1 MEASMATRRQV
12 LKVIGGGTIL
22 AAAALGGWAAT
33 RDPAAARRPW
43 TAAGQ
48 DADPVRRA
56 LSFAILAPNPH
67 NRQPW
72 LVDLSTPGEITLL
85 ADPDR
90 RLPATDPYDRQIT
103 LGLGAFLELLAMALA
118 EQGLRAD
125 TALFPDGAP
134 QPRLDGRPVARLT
147 VTPDPQAARDP
158 LFAQVLSRRTN
169 RLPYDTGR
177 PVAAGTLDAIAAAA
191 KNGRVAHAVD
201 PDKVAALRDLG
212 WRAMYLE
219 MTTPATAR
227 ENVELTR
234 IGRAEIEADPDGV
247 ALAGPLLEGMERA
260 GLLNRWDLLDPAS
273 AGFAQ
278 QVPFLR
284 APFDTAMGFLWQVT
298 PANGRADQI
307 AAGRDYLRLNLA
319 ATAAGV
325 AMQPLSQ
332 ALQEFPE
339 MAALNA
345 EARAALGVAPSETLQ
360 MFVRVGYAGQPKPS
374 PRWPAES
381 RIVGA

>member
-22 AAAALGGWAAT
+22 AAAVLGGWAAT

-43 TAAGQ
+43 AEAGQ
-48 DADPVRRA
+48 AGDPLRRA

-72 LVDLSTPGEITLL
+72 LVDLSSPGAITLF

-90 RLPATDPYDRQIT
+90 RLPQTDPLDRQIT
-103 LGLGAFLELLAMALA
+103 LGLGAFLELLVMALA
-118 EQGLRAD
+118 EENLSAD
-125 TALFPDGAP
+125 VSLFPDGAP
-134 QPRLDGRPVARLT
+134 QPRLDGRPVARVT
-147 VTPDPQAARDP
+147 VAPDPEVVRDP
-158 LFAQVLSRRTN
+158 LFAQVLDRRTN
-169 RLPYDTGR
+169 RLPHDTGR
-177 PVAAGTLDAIAAAA
+177 PVAAGTLAGIAAAA
-191 KNGRVAHAVD
+191 LRGRVGYTVD
-201 PDKVAALRDLG
+201 PAEVSALRDLG

-219 MTTPATAR
+219 MTTAATAR
-227 ENVELTR
+227 ENLELTR
-234 IGRAEIEADPDGV
+234 IGRAEIEANPDGV

-273 AGFAQ
+273 AGFAR

-339 MAALNA
+339 MATLHT
-345 EARAALGVAPSETLQ
+345 EARAALDVGPAETLQ

-381 RIVGA
+381 RILGA